1 MSEITVWG
9 RKSSVN
15 VQLVLWALD
24 EMRLPYQRLDA
35 GFIYGVVDTDEFR
48 AMNPNGRVPVL
59 IDG

>member
-35 GFIYGVVDTDEFR
+35 G
-48 AMNPNGRVPVL
+48 
-59 IDG
+59 